1 MRDASARR
9 FPDEPLCEPSM
20 QLCEHSVLRQL
31 RDERRLSFANDN
43 CQRNSARVNST
54 SLYKG
59 ITVERRR
66 RKASGPARARAQD
79 SGVAGRDFI
88 TKRLSSPSAVYS
100 CCASPSASASSP
112 CDDAALRAARFT
124 RCASRR
130 RRTGAAQIE
139 MGKPVERRGR
149 KASGLL
155 DLMQQQ
161 VQRQRGCRMNRV
173 GPRNDAS
180 CVDRRF
186 IRGRARVRSQA
197 SDLSSRFSDEC
208 VSPGRHPRNV
218 RAASCRSRRARE
230 QRRESC

>member
-1 MRDASARR
+1 MRNASARR
-9 FPDEPLCEPSM
+9 AFDGRSREPLA
-20 QLCEHSVLRQL
+20 QLCKCNALRQL
-31 RDERRLSFANDN
+31 LEAQRLSFDNDN
-43 CQRNSARVNST
+43 CQRKIDRANWT
-54 SLYKG
+54 SLHKG

-66 RKASGPARARAQD
+66 RKASGPTGARAQD
-79 SGVAGRDFI
+79 SGVAGGDFI

-112 CDDAALRAARFT
+112 CDEAALRAARLT
-124 RCASRR
+124 RSASRR

-155 DLMQQQ
+155 GLAQQQ

-173 GPRNDAS
+173 GPRSDAS

-186 IRGRARVRSQA
+186 FRGRVRARCQA
-197 SDLSSRFSDEC
+197 SDLSSRLNDEC
-208 VSPGRHPRNV
+208 VFALESRHPRNA
-218 RAASCRSRRARE
+218 RAAAGRPRRAIKPR
-230 QRRESC
+230 

>member
-1 MRDASARR
+1 MHRPANFLMSHCAGLRRSYVNTVCYVNCVTSGDCRSTTTIANARSLVLTRPR
-9 FPDEPLCEPSM
+9 F
-20 QLCEHSVLRQL
+20 
-31 RDERRLSFANDN
+31 
-43 CQRNSARVNST
+43 T
-54 SLYKG
+54 KG

-66 RKASGPARARAQD
+66 RKASGPIRARAQD
-79 SGVAGRDFI
+79 SGVAGGDFI
-88 TKRLSSPSAVYS
+88 TKRLSSPSAVHS

-112 CDDAALRAARFT
+112 CDDAALRAARLT

-155 DLMQQQ
+155 DLAQQQ

-173 GPRNDAS
+173 GPRSDAS

-186 IRGRARVRSQA
+186 IRGRARVRSQP
-197 SDLSSRFSDEC
+197 SDPSSRFSDER
-208 VSPGRHPRNV
+208 VSPARHPRNV
-218 RAASCRSRRARE
+218 RAASCRSRRARK
-230 QRRESC
+230 QRWASC